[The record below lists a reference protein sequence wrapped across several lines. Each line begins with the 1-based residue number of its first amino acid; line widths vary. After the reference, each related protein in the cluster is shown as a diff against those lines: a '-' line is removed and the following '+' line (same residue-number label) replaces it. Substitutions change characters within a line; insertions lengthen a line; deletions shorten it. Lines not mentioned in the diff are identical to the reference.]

1 MGVCQQ
7 KKCDDEGTYCVI
19 PQSRITEKAHP
30 TRIASSAK
38 NDGSGEGHVTVRRGQ
53 QRALGVGV
61 TLVLLF
67 GVIGCASGA
76 HLPSQQTSTSG
87 PTIPPSPSPTISADA
102 VSRIHGASPSYV
114 PLFASIRFT
123 ASTTYAQAVAI
134 IGGPPYPYS
143 CDGVPRT
150 PEPAPQITFA
160 TSHYLLVSSQT
171 WDSLLHLASSPQV
184 VSVDGTP
191 LYPCP

>member
-1 MGVCQQ
+1 MTVRWGQLHALGIGVTLFLLLGLLGC
-7 KKCDDEGTYCVI
+7 
-19 PQSRITEKAHP
+19 
-30 TRIASSAK
+30 ASSA
-38 NDGSGEGHVTVRRGQ
+38 R
-53 QRALGVGV
+53 
-61 TLVLLF
+61 
-67 GVIGCASGA
+67 
-76 HLPSQQTSTSG
+76 LPTEQTPTFG
-87 PTIPPSPSPTISADA
+87 PTLTPSPSPPFSADA
-102 VSRIHGASPSYV
+102 ASRIHGASPSYV
-114 PLFASIRFT
+114 PLFASNLFT
-123 ASTTYAQAVAI
+123 PSTIYAQAVAI

-150 PEPAPQITFA
+150 PDPAPQTTFA